1 MPESEPEQ
9 VKCTTERLRLFNYLA
24 SNGVSVVYPHH
35 STKGNLW
42 EQIESGDMVYIAYIM
57 NKASGQHVKT
67 QKPDQWNETFFT
79 RWGNVIGEFHAWAR
93 KYPNWQGSLEEEL
106 KKEKESFHLPLL
118 GWQQEWEFFDSV
130 CQDDAVREKW
140 RELKRRLEQLPVRRN
155 CFGFVHN
162 DPHPGNLLIDGERV
176 TLLDFDVSRCGWFI
190 TDIAIAVHGALWANE
205 GAYEESRTDGDFAP
219 RFLDAFMAGY
229 EGANHLNRTW
239 FGHLETFLSYRRI
252 LLFIVSYEALR
263 QNVDHFTAWRES
275 IINDAPIFSRGK
287 IL

>member
-9 VKCTTERLRLFNYLA
+9 VKRTTERLRLFNYLG

-106 KKEKESFHLPLL
+106 KKEKESSHLPLL
-118 GWQQEWEFFDSV
+118 GWQQEWEFFESV
-130 CQDDAVREKW
+130 CQDDRIKEQW
-140 RELKRRLEQLPVRRN
+140 RELKRHLEQLPVRRD
-155 CFGFVHN
+155 CFGFIHN
-162 DPHPGNLLIDGERV
+162 DPHPGNLLIDGKRV

-205 GAYEESRTDGDFAP
+205 GAYEQSRKDMGFAQ

-239 FGHLETFLSYRRI
+239 F
-252 LLFIVSYEALR
+252 
-263 QNVDHFTAWRES
+263 DH
-275 IINDAPIFSRGK
+275 
-287 IL
+287 